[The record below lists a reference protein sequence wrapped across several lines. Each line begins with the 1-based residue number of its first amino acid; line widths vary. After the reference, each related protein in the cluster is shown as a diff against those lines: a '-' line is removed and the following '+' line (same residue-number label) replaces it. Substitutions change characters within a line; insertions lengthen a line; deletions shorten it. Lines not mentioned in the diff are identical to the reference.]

1 MTVKGTRR
9 IIAHA
14 TTILT
19 RHHVPEVVVALLAV
33 GSVVLGS
40 DMIMSADQYD
50 GPAFRTALTW
60 APPGTWGAI
69 IIAVSTAVLATLATA
84 RHDLYWPL
92 SGMCGWYGSWAIA
105 LICSAPDDGAVNSA
119 SIIYTMLTMLLSAL
133 AIIYMREDTATRT
146 AARHRR
152 GADQ

>member
-1 MTVKGTRR
+1 MSPSR
-9 IIAHA
+9 IITHA
-14 TTILT
+14 TTVLT

-33 GSVVLGS
+33 GSIILGA
-40 DMIMSADQYD
+40 DLIVAADQYD
-50 GPAFRTALTW
+50 DRPAFRTALTW

-92 SGMCGWYGSWAIA
+92 FGMCGWYGSWAIA
-105 LICSAPDDGAVNSA
+105 LILSAPNNGAVNSA
-119 SIIYTMLTMLLSAL
+119 SIIYTTLTVLLSAL
-133 AIIYMREDTATRT
+133 ACIYMREDTTTRT
-146 AARHRR
+146 TARHGR